1 MSRLVG
7 RGLVAVV
14 ALVVGAGVLVP
25 GGAVASPVGASRAV
39 GVVPGGAAAGVT
51 AGSSVADPE
60 QAALAK
66 AMSTGTAVE
75 VASLRD
81 EYSHTMANPDGTLTL
96 SMATAPQ
103 RGRAADGSW
112 AGIDTTLV
120 RYPDGS
126 VGPRVAAVGVRFSGG
141 GEGAGLVRVDREGVL
156 LRDYHTAKSIKSAY
170 VTHRYYLSDAAF
182 LAGLEGEEAMLENIA
197 AALRCPAFPLFL
209 GRRSCP
215 PEGKVLL
222 GIRQGRS
229 LEKALREEP
238 WLAGERVGKREAL
251 PPTLRMV
258 MDANSTQ
265 PGAYFTRDVPLSFDQ
280 THRKFGF
287 RRVTEHAAAPPI
299 LKAGA
304 IPSVDP
310 PTDHDPM
317 QELEE

>member
-1 MSRLVG
+1 MSTLLIRLAGPLQSWGMNAKFDRRDTQRAPTKSAVV
-7 RGLVAVV
+7 GLVA
-14 ALVVGAGVLVP
+14 
-25 GGAVASPVGASRAV
+25 
-39 GVVPGGAAAGVT
+39 
-51 AGSSVADPE
+51 
-60 QAALAK
+60 AALGR
-66 AMSTGTAVE
+66 SRNE
-75 VASLRD
+75 PLDDLNELRF
-81 EYSHTMANPDGTLTL
+81 G
-96 SMATAPQ
+96 
-103 RGRAADGSW
+103 
-112 AGIDTTLV
+112 
-120 RYPDGS
+120 
-126 VGPRVAAVGVRFSGG
+126 
-141 GEGAGLVRVDREGVL
+141 VRVDREGVL